1 MLPSYGAVLEALYAR
16 LNAASGVPPR
26 APQDD
31 VEILD
36 ELFDELSAPLEEVKE
51 ECPQELRPIIFLHC
65 RYHED
70 DGGSLKAEGE
80 RFAKDREVV
89 KWMRVKEL
97 QRVRENVALFA
108 QAPPRLS
115 GSSTES

>member
-1 MLPSYGAVLEALYAR
+1 MVVTRRSCLREIRATVVEKKPWVLVHEEDRGHGGL
-16 LNAASGVPPR
+16 
-26 APQDD
+26 
-31 VEILD
+31 
-36 ELFDELSAPLEEVKE
+36 PLEEVKE

-70 DGGSLKAEGE
+70 DGGSLKVEGE